1 MTIIDIINGF
11 KNKQFS
17 CYELIK
23 FLLTKIKKNNK
34 HLNCFITIDYKKALK
49 EAKKCDFLRKFNQNN
64 DLYGI
69 PIAFKDLFCT
79 KGLKTTCGSKMLK
92 NFIPTY
98 NSTLIEKLQHAGLIT
113 IGKTNMDE
121 FAMGSYNEN
130 SFFGR
135 VKNPWNSHLVSGG
148 SSGGSASAIAAGLI
162 PASLGTDTG
171 GSIRLPS
178 SFCGITGLKTSYGFL
193 SRYGIISYS
202 SSLDQAGPMAHTVK
216 DCAILLNII
225 SGCDKFD
232 STNIKIQHDNFLK
245 YINNSIKGKKIGLPI
260 EYFKN
265 LTSKASYI
273 IQEAINVFTNLGINF
288 FDISLPYMDS
298 AISAYYIIA
307 SSEAA
312 SNLAKYDGIKYGY
325 YKKNPKSLEELYVN
339 TRTKGFGKEVKNR
352 ILLGTYFL
360 NKSNLFIKAKKIR
373 KIIYNNFVKVFNK
386 VDCIFIPTT
395 KYIAK
400 QIHIKKKNSL
410 KIKEDIYTIS
420 VNLAGLPAI
429 NIPIGFVKN
438 CPIGLQI
445 ITPHFTEHLLLNIA
459 HCYQQHT
466 HWHLNYPNVL

>member
-1 MTIIDIINGF
+1 MTIVDIIKGL
-11 KNKQFS
+11 KNKHFS

-23 FLLTKIKKNNK
+23 FLLTKIKQTNK

-49 EAKKCDFLRKFNQNN
+49 QANKCDFLRKFNQTNE
-64 DLYGI
+64 LYGV
-69 PIAFKDLFCT
+69 PIAVKDLFCT

-98 NSTLIEKLQHAGLIT
+98 NSTLIEKIQHAGLIN

-121 FAMGSYNEN
+121 FAMGSYNEH

-135 VKNPWNSHLVSGG
+135 VKNPWNFNLVSGG
-148 SSGGSASAIAAGLI
+148 SSGGSASAISACLI

-232 STNIKIQHDNFLK
+232 STNINFKTDNYLK
-245 YINNSIKGKKIGLPI
+245 YINKSIKGKKIGLPI

-265 LTSKASYI
+265 LTSNVSCI
-273 IQEAINVFTNLGINF
+273 TQEAIRVFSKLGIKF
-288 FDISLPYMDS
+288 IDISLPYIDS

-307 SSEAA
+307 SAEAA
-312 SNLAKYDGIKYGY
+312 SNLSKYDGIKYGY
-325 YKKNPKSLEELYVN
+325 YKINPKTIEELYVN
-339 TRTKGFGKEVKNR
+339 TRTNGFGKEVKTR

-373 KIIYNNFVKVFNK
+373 KLIYNNFIKLFK
-386 VDCIFIPTT
+386 TVDCIILPTNN
-395 KYIAK
+395 YIAK
-400 QIHIKKKNSL
+400 QTQKKNNL
-410 KIKEDIYTIS
+410 NIQEDIYTIS

-459 HCYQQHT
+459 HCYQKHT
-466 HWHLNYPNVL
+466 HWHLNYPNSL